1 MAMMDVALHPSLFR
15 FRTASSAAGVVAA
28 EPVVPRWTA
37 IVLAGRRPGPCPLA
51 SSFGVVSK
59 ALIPVDG
66 EAMLSRVTRSLL
78 ASGRIRRV
86 IILAQDADEL
96 LQSPVM
102 AWARYDGRIEPRRSA
117 EGISRSID
125 TVLADTG
132 IHWPV
137 LVTTADHA
145 LLTPEVVRAFT
156 SHAENCDLAV
166 GLVDR
171 QTLLAAYP
179 DNRRTWLR
187 FKGGAYTGAN
197 LFALHSPATRGA
209 LEIWSSVEQDRKKLW
224 RIARRFGPSLLL
236 RTLLRRMSIHQAVAE
251 AGWRMGV
258 LARPVLL
265 PYAEAGI
272 DVDKAGDHRL
282 AEAILRRRAS
292 A

>member
-1 MAMMDVALHPSLFR
+1 MAMDVALHPSLFT
-15 FRTASSAAGVVAA
+15 FRAALPASRGFAPGPIAAT
-28 EPVVPRWTA
+28 WTA

-51 SSFGVVSK
+51 SSFGVISK

-78 ASGRIRRV
+78 ASGSVRRV
-86 IILAQDADEL
+86 IILAQEAEDL
-96 LQSPVM
+96 LQSPAM
-102 AWARYDGRIEPRRSA
+102 AWARYDGRVEPRRSA
-117 EGISRSID
+117 DGISRSID
-125 TVLADTG
+125 AVLAHPDTG
-132 IHWPV
+132 WPV

-156 SHAENCDLAV
+156 DHAENCDLAV

-171 QTLLAAYP
+171 ETLLAAYP

-197 LFALHSPATRGA
+197 LFALHSPATRGV
-209 LEIWSSVEQDRKKLW
+209 LKIWASVEQDRKKLW
-224 RIARRFGPSLLL
+224 RIARRFGPWLLL
-236 RTLLRRMSIHQAVAE
+236 RTLLRRMSIQQAVAE
-251 AGWRMGV
+251 VGWRMGV

-265 PYAEAGI
+265 PFAEAGI
-272 DVDKAGDHRL
+272 DVDKAGDYQL
-282 AEAILRRRAS
+282 AEAILRRRAT